1 MTFKIPDIL
10 QGTPGGMSVCELGD
24 KTGLEPAKLG
34 RILRFLATKHIF
46 REGSNRHHNVILTVA
61 DMRPRIVTPDVFA
74 NNRLSVELLSSNPLS
89 SLSLHLCVPSSHSL
103 VKNKA
108 YGFSST
114 DENNKSAATLTE
126 TLSDPEWGHSY
137 APEHSPFNRWS
148 KYPKSLFSWFEG
160 VGL

>member
-10 QGTPGGMSVCELGD
+10 QGTPAGMSVRELGS

-34 RILRFLATKHIF
+34 RILRYLATKHIF
-46 REGSNRHHNVILTVA
+46 REGTKFHRNIVITVA
-61 DMRPRIVTPDVFA
+61 DMRARIVTPDVFV

-89 SLSLHLCVPSSHSL
+89 SLSLHLCVPSRSL
-103 VKNKA
+103 AEIKA
-108 YGFSST
+108 YGLSST

-148 KYPKSLFSWFEG
+148 KYPNSLFSWFEG
-160 VGL
+160 VSL